1 MSRFILSILFLMLAA
16 GLCGLSHGQDADP
29 TNAERLVKE
38 NQAAADNPVV
48 SSQSTTNQP
57 SQQNTITNAFNRSL
71 AQDSTRAS
79 DIQTRVDSS
88 NPKTPGHARAY
99 YEPDATYS
107 DPSLTPMLSP
117 FPRTRSLL
125 TSESLESATAVK
137 RVNEREFEFG
147 TIMTFPAI
155 AEDESEL
162 NKKSN
167 FSLASTPLQSPLTI
181 VESNVIEISTI
192 SPNMVLFNQ
201 PNLFEIQVRNRS
213 TKRATNIIVQME
225 ISKNLALTGF
235 DRLSWVDEARRT
247 VSWEIDSLD
256 GGTETVIRFRGQ
268 SNAIGRD
275 TQQIT
280 VGMENRY
287 QGQCELVTEV
297 VTPVDNNDPENTI
310 RNN

>member
-1 MSRFILSILFLMLAA
+1 MLAA

-29 TNAERLVKE
+29 TNDERLVKE
-38 NQAAADNPVV
+38 NQATADNPVE

-57 SQQNTITNAFNRSL
+57 SQQNTITNAFTRL
-71 AQDSTRAS
+71 LPQDSTRAS

-256 GGTETVIRFRGQ
+256 VEQKPSFGFEA
-268 SNAIGRD
+268 NP
-275 TQQIT
+275 TQ
-280 VGMENRY
+280 
-287 QGQCELVTEV
+287 LVAT
-297 VTPVDNNDPENTI
+297 
-310 RNN
+310 RNKSR